1 MAGPLPAM
9 RRLSKAETDVPSP
22 GTAAWFHTAANWER
36 PVQGRTKCLKI
47 SGGQF
52 RSTNDVVLGYR

>member
-1 MAGPLPAM
+1 MPGPLPAR

-22 GTAAWFHTAANWER
+22 GTAAWFHTTANREG
-36 PVQGRTKCLKI
+36 PVQGRTKCLQI

-52 RSTNDVVLGYR
+52 RSANDVVLGYQ